1 MAISSL
7 VIDAMPDSLDEVSA
21 ALDAIDGVEVQ
32 GSDVTTGRIVVTIE
46 APSIFESKDIADSFI
61 GIPNVINVNLVYVN
75 VEDELEKEHAASE

>member
-7 VIDAMPDSLDEVSA
+7 VIDAMPDSLDEVCA
-21 ALDAIDGVEVQ
+21 ALDAIEGVEVQ

-75 VEDELEKEHAASE
+75 VEDELEKEHAAS